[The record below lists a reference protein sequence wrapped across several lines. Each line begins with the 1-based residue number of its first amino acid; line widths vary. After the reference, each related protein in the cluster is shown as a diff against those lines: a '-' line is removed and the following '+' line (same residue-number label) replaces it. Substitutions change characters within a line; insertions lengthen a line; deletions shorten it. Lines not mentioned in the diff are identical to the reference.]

1 MTLMEGD
8 MERRYHSPYK
18 HWVTG
23 LFTELGVLSGF
34 VAFLILLAFV
44 VYWVFG

>member
-1 MTLMEGD
+1 

-23 LFTELGVLSGF
+23 LLTELGVLSGF
-34 VAFLILLAFV
+34 VVFLIGLAFV
-44 VYWVFG
+44 IHWILG

>member
-1 MTLMEGD
+1 

-23 LFTELGVLSGF
+23 LLTELGVLSSF
-34 VAFLILLAFV
+34 VALLIVLAIV
-44 VYWVFG
+44 VHWIFG